1 MKKVIITSL
10 LALLCPLISSAQT
23 DTVFGKSPRYH
34 YSEWYD
40 TLPDFFNHPDYG
52 PKFGYFYPGGATA
65 PQFTWPNAKE
75 QFSRDSIA
83 VKGIA
88 ITAGMDS
95 PFHDTFFH
103 HPEYLLLGHYDSI
116 NHTMTYISDSLR
128 WDTVKPKIY
137 QYDRCIH
144 TNDSHSHYNFPLYE
158 VFFPKGPVIVDSS
171 FFIIFS
177 NNNYFHDPDNGPA
190 VIFYGITGDLHA
202 LGYDLIKMRELRSY
216 YNDDSSLYWYQR
228 LITNEETGATYYK
241 NYYWGCVFPIVDYY
255 NLVARPDDSC
265 SHMGYVSG
273 SGRFSDYVTRRITA
287 HPYHGF
293 VFSHWNDGVSFN
305 PRPLILSS
313 DTLFTAFFRPANPCR
328 AVVSSA
334 DPSRGSV
341 SGSGVYLE
349 LDTVSISASPST
361 GFAFSHWNDGVTDNP
376 RSFVISHDTAFS
388 AFFRHLESFHVDV
401 ATNDHARGYVTGAG
415 DYLEFDTAVLRAIP
429 RPGFVFH
436 SWNDGISDN
445 PRRIVV
451 TSDTAFSAHFYNPEA
466 IPSSHSDTPLLS
478 LSPNPADNSVSISL
492 SDRIPNPGN
501 CSLSLLDAA
510 GHELFSLR
518 PPSHS
523 FLLRTDSLPAGTY
536 FLSLLSP
543 LGSHS
548 LRLVISH
555 NSN

>member
-88 ITAGMDS
+88 VTAGMDS

-137 QYDRCIH
+137 QYHRCIH
-144 TNDSHSHYNFPLYE
+144 INDSHSHYNFPLYE

-190 VIFYGITGDLHA
+190 VKFYGITGDLHA

-273 SGRFSDYVTRRITA
+273 SG
-287 HPYHGF
+287 
-293 VFSHWNDGVSFN
+293 
-305 PRPLILSS
+305 
-313 DTLFTAFFRPANPCR
+313 
-328 AVVSSA
+328 
-334 DPSRGSV
+334 
-341 SGSGVYLE
+341 VYLE

-401 ATNDHARGYVTGAG
+401 ATNDHARGYVTGTG

-523 FLLRTDSLPAGTY
+523 FLLRTDNLPAGTY

-555 NSN
+555 N